1 MTSADSVS
9 RLPHAILLVD
19 DNLHGSV
26 ARRRVLLD
34 LGYLVETAACAEEAL
49 RIIAEREHRFDVVV
63 TDFKMISMDG
73 VQLIA
78 RLKQISPDTRTILLS
93 GFVEPLGM
101 TEASTGADA
110 VIPKCATEV
119 GQLTRTVKNLLTRR
133 VEKKPPASVKR
144 AAASVVK
151 SV

>member
-1 MTSADSVS
+1 MTSADSE
-9 RLPHAILLVD
+9 PTPAHAILLVD
-19 DNLHGSV
+19 DNAHGSV

-34 LGYLVETAACAEEAL
+34 LGYQVETARCAEEAL

-63 TDFKMISMDG
+63 TDFKMLAMDG

-78 RLKQISPDTRTILLS
+78 RLKQVSPDTRTILLS

-119 GQLTRTVKNLLTRR
+119 GQLTRTVKNLLTKR
-133 VEKKPPASVKR
+133 VMKKPAGSVKR
-144 AAASVVK
+144 SGPSVVK